1 MNLPLKAKVQ
11 NGRFVL
17 EDPTTELP
25 EGTVVELY
33 PADDEDD
40 MDPEERA
47 RLDAFLQ
54 ASAEEIKQGK
64 VVTREELKQRLA
76 KIP

>member
-33 PADDEDD
+33 PADDDDD
-40 MDPEERA
+40 MDDEERA
-47 RLDAFLQ
+47 ALDASL
-54 ASAEEIKQGK
+54 AKSAEQIKRGEFI
-64 VVTREELKQRLA
+64 THEELMQRLKNLA
-76 KIP
+76 

>member
-76 KIP
+76 KLP

>member
-33 PADDEDD
+33 PADDDDD
-40 MDPEERA
+40 MDDEERA

-64 VVTREELKQRLA
+64 IVTREELKQRLA
-76 KIP
+76 KLP

>member
-1 MNLPLKAKVQ
+1 MNLPIKAKVQ

-64 VVTREELKQRLA
+64 IVTREELKQRLA
-76 KIP
+76 KLP